1 MGKIYN
7 ITGNLHRHFSVKK
20 MYGKPFGIKT
30 HRNKGFSRK
39 QKIVIFRI
47 DFKEEQAW
55 IQFCN
60 GKMDEKG
67 KHLYTGV
74 KNVKNSAWKK
84 KKHT

>member
-30 HRNKGFSRK
+30 HRNKGFSTK

-47 DFKEEQAW
+47 DFKEEQA
-55 IQFCN
+55 
-60 GKMDEKG
+60 
-67 KHLYTGV
+67 
-74 KNVKNSAWKK
+74 
-84 KKHT
+84 